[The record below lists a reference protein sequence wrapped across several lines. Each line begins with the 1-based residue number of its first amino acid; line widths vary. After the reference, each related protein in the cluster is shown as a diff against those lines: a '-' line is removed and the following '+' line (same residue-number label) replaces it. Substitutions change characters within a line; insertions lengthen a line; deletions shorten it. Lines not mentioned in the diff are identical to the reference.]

1 MVFLSQSLLAVK
13 DTTQHTTRYIL
24 FAAAI
29 AIVLTT
35 IFAFFL
41 SSRITYPLR
50 KNAAGCTG
58 SCKREV

>member
-35 IFAFFL
+35 ISL
-41 SSRITYPLR
+41 SSSQAGLPTRSE
-50 KNAAGCTG
+50 NAAGCPG
-58 SCKREV
+58 LGEREV